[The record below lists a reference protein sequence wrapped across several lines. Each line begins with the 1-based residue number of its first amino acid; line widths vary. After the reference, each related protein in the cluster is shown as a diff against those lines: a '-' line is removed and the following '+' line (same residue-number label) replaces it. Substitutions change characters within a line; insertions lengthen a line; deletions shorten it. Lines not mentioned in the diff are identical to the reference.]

1 MARMDTTNEVRT
13 ASHDLADKAVDAGI
27 RAVDSLDR
35 AVTNVQDTGQRLAT
49 QGSELGENLQK
60 VAKNFSNA
68 VDKSVTEEPMT
79 TLGVAVAVG
88 FVLGAL
94 WKA

>member
-1 MARMDTTNEVRT
+1 MARMDTTDEVRT

-35 AVTNVQDTGQRLAT
+35 AVINVQNTGQRLAA

-60 VAKNFSNA
+60 LAKNFSNA

-79 TLGVAVAVG
+79 ILGVAVAVG

>member
-1 MARMDTTNEVRT
+1 MARMDTTDDVRT
-13 ASHDLADKAVDAGI
+13 ASRDLADKAVDAGI
-27 RAVDSLDR
+27 RAVDSLDL
-35 AVTNVQDTGQRLAT
+35 AVSSVQDTGQRLAA
-49 QGSELGENLQK
+49 QSSELGENLQK